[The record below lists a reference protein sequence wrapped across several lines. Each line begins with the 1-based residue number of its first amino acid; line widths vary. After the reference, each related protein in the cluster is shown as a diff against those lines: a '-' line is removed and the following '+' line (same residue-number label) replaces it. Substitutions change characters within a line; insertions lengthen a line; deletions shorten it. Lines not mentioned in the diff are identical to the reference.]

1 MENISFEFS
10 FYYGKVGVDNFLLM
24 LVGALFLALYLI
36 KRQECKYDRLN
47 IYLYASFYFLVYGF
61 LHDIYRFK
69 PLRKFLLI
77 NYSFAPYHTII
88 LLVSLLPL
96 YSCLVESLIRI
107 LLKRFRKN
115 S

>member
-1 MENISFEFS
+1 
-10 FYYGKVGVDNFLLM
+10 M

-61 LHDIYRFK
+61 CFDLYRLK
-69 PLRKFLLI
+69 PLRKYLLF
-77 NYSFAPYHTII
+77 NFSFAPYHTII

-96 YSCLVESLIRI
+96 YSCLVESLIR
-107 LLKRFRKN
+107 LLSKRFRKN